1 MMVGRVWAFGDHSLT
16 VRAVE
21 TLALAASLAAALAL
35 AGCGREGPLD
45 PPPSAIAPQPAPA
58 AMVSPP
64 APASTDP
71 NAPPVVSQNAA
82 MKNGFDAKGNP
93 VAAQSPRKDFPL
105 DFLLQ

>member
-1 MMVGRVWAFGDHSLT
+1 
-16 VRAVE
+16 
-21 TLALAASLAAALAL
+21 LAASLVAVLAL

-58 AMVSPP
+58 AMASP

-93 VAAQSPRKDFPL
+93 VAAASPRKDFPL

>member
-1 MMVGRVWAFGDHSLT
+1 
-16 VRAVE
+16 VE
-21 TLALAASLAAALAL
+21 TLALAASLAATLAL

-58 AMVSPP
+58 ALASPP
-64 APASTDP
+64 PASTDP
-71 NAPPVVSQNAA
+71 NAPPVVSPAAA

-93 VAAQSPRKDFPL
+93 VAAASPRKDFPL

>member
-1 MMVGRVWAFGDHSLT
+1 MTF
-16 VRAVE
+16 RAVE

-45 PPPSAIAPQPAPA
+45 PPPSAVAPQPAPA
-58 AMVSPP
+58 AKASPP
-64 APASTDP
+64 PASTDP
-71 NAPPVVSQNAA
+71 NVQPVLSPAAA

>member
-1 MMVGRVWAFGDHSLT
+1 MAAG
-16 VRAVE
+16 
-21 TLALAASLAAALAL
+21 LAATLAL

-45 PPPSAIAPQPAPA
+45 PPPSAIAPQPAMA
-58 AMVSPP
+58 APP

-93 VAAQSPRKDFPL
+93 VATQSPRKDFPL